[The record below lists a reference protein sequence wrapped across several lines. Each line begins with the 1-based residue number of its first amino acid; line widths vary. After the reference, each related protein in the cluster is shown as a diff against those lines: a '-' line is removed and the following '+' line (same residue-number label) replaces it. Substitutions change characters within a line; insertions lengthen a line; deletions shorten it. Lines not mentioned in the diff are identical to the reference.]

1 MGSQMQAQGHSATHP
16 AGGGCT
22 SDRGLRTMEEEE
34 RKKESDREN
43 GAILSIHRH
52 QRTERVPGGRGRS
65 PALEL

>member
-1 MGSQMQAQGHSATHP
+1 
-16 AGGGCT
+16 
-22 SDRGLRTMEEEE
+22 MEEEE

-52 QRTERVPGGRGRS
+52 QRTERVPGGRGRA

>member
-1 MGSQMQAQGHSATHP
+1 
-16 AGGGCT
+16 
-22 SDRGLRTMEEEE
+22 MEEEE